1 MKIIKLKNRNKMD
14 VIKNIIFADNILK
27 SVVLKNYFQLEKKLL
42 HQKIYEPDYKNFVKP
57 QDTIKI
63 VVRNSII
70 SPQEKKYLYALIH
83 KQNQF

>member
-27 SVVLKNYFQLEKKLL
+27 IVVLKNYSQLEKKLL
-42 HQKIYEPDYKNFVKP
+42 HQKLYEPDNKSFVKV

-63 VVRNSII
+63 VLRNSIT
-70 SPQEKKYLYALIH
+70 SPQEKRYLYSLLF
-83 KQNQF
+83 QRY

>member
-27 SVVLKNYFQLEKKLL
+27 IVVLKNYSQLEKKLL

-63 VVRNSII
+63 VLRNSIT
-70 SPQEKKYLYALIH
+70 SLDEKKYLYSLLITI
-83 KQNQF
+83 

>member
-14 VIKNIIFADNILK
+14 VIKNIIFSDNILK
-27 SVVLKNYFQLEKKLL
+27 IVVLKNYTFLEKKLL

-63 VVRNSII
+63 ILRNSIT
-70 SPQEKKYLYALIH
+70 SPYEKKYLYALIH
-83 KQNQF
+83 KY

>member
-27 SVVLKNYFQLEKKLL
+27 IVVLKNYTQLEKKLL
-42 HQKIYEPDYKNFVKP
+42 HQKIYEPDYKNFVKT

-63 VVRNSII
+63 VLRNSIT
-70 SPQEKKYLYALIH
+70 SPQEKRYLYSLLL
-83 KQNQF
+83 QRY

>member
-14 VIKNIIFADNILK
+14 VIKNIIFQDNTLK

-63 VVRNSII
+63 VLRNSIT
-70 SPQEKKYLYALIH
+70 SPYEKRYLYSLLF
-83 KQNQF
+83 QR